1 MTLQALHKT
10 LKSRPFKST
19 NDRGQNF
26 TFSFTHA
33 HIFRDGEHISDY
45 DLEEQN
51 GHLYI
56 KLCNIKRSMWTGDFK
71 NVLLVS
77 DDDKELLNYD
87 EKDLQVKG
95 RIDITLVGQ

>member
-1 MTLQALHKT
+1 MTLQDLHKT
-10 LKSRPFKST
+10 LKSRPFKS
-19 NDRGQNF
+19 NNGKGQNF
-26 TFSFTHA
+26 IFTFTHV
-33 HIFRDGEHISDY
+33 HVFRDGEHISDY

-51 GHLYI
+51 GQLYMR
-56 KLCNIKRSMWTGDFK
+56 LCNTKSCIDTGDFK

-87 EKDLQVKG
+87 KKDLQTKG